1 MAGIQSSI
9 NCPPINTRNIKT
21 VNTMDAGARTVAVCL
36 AVAIVSGL
44 YWQSWTTLWSTFLIV
59 VGINF
64 LMKMINKRWEEKIM
78 RRVENTEKLFWDHF
92 CGPICHG
99 CLACMKGLKAII
111 GGREYPP
118 VIHV

>member
-78 RRVENTEKLFWDHF
+78 RRVESTEKLVWDHF

-99 CLACMKGLKAII
+99 CLACMKGLKAMI